1 VVKESFLKPVIEP
14 EKPVSGISVLLR
26 LTILVIMNQQPT
38 STIDE
43 QVQESSST
51 GVGFKIQQSIWPKT
65 HQSPESP
72 PRKTQQQPESLQP
85 PKTS

>member
-51 GVGFKIQQSIWPKT
+51 GVGFKI
-65 HQSPESP
+65 
-72 PRKTQQQPESLQP
+72 
-85 PKTS
+85 